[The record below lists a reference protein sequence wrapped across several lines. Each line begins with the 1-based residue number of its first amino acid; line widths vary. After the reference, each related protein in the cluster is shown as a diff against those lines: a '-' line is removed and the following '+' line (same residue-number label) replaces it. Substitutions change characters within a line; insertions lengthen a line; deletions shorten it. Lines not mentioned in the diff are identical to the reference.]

1 MDLGTAVVTLAVGA
15 IAVLPRVP
23 ALTEA
28 GRAQAAIRRDIE
40 LWSALPAGTAR
51 DRLGTH
57 IEERTVALLDERQ
70 RDKRVETGWLVGTG
84 FAGVG
89 WVLMLASTAMSST
102 ESWVGQLRLVVQL
115 AGLGAG
121 AVAFFIIAL
130 TAALVVWRAGV
141 KVRTHVRSRR
151 MPPAPVPTRDR
162 PRQAAAG
169 RAVP

>member
-1 MDLGTAVVTLAVGA
+1 MDLGTAIVTLAVGA

-23 ALTEA
+23 ALTGA
-28 GRAQAAIRRDIE
+28 GRSQAAIRRDTE

-57 IEERTVALLDERQ
+57 IEERTVTLLDERQ
-70 RDKRVETGWLVGTG
+70 RDKRVETGWLYGTG

-102 ESWVGQLRLVVQL
+102 EAWVSHVRLVVQL

-121 AVAFFIIAL
+121 ALALFILAL
-130 TAALVVWRAGV
+130 TAALVVWKAGIRVRA
-141 KVRTHVRSRR
+141 RVRSRR
-151 MPPAPVPTRDR
+151 RPPAPAPTQDR
-162 PRQAAAG
+162 PRQAAVG
-169 RAVP
+169 RTVP